1 MERELIKLEKSI
13 RSKMLG
19 IKLGSYTPKDS
30 GIATKLNLMK
40 KFDEPLYDSLII
52 NYKEV
57 LSKI

>member
-1 MERELIKLEKSI
+1 
-13 RSKMLG
+13 MLG